1 MSETPPPDSG
11 DAAPRGDFE
20 FISELCSV
28 VAEQAE
34 LQPILDWIVHKT
46 TRLLG
51 TEECSIKLISASSE
65 LAHTIMFDNRRAG
78 LEAGTSTWSPI
89 VKTMVMGFL
98 MSQPGELAT
107 PDLLADARF
116 PALKSQ
122 QTPIRALLALPLK
135 VDGRV
140 TGMISVSNASPGRV
154 WSRQDVRMLGI
165 IASHSASVVEKA
177 RLRVEAEEKR
187 RLELERDAMEKELR
201 LARDIQMRLVPA
213 APLVLGRWQVEGRL
227 IPARQV
233 GGDFYDY
240 FALDDARAVIIVAD
254 VAGKGVPAALLVST
268 VQSAVRAFA
277 DGHVRP
283 HALMDQVNRAVVRS
297 AAAGKFVT
305 VFYAE
310 LDHARGVLT
319 YVNGGHNHPRLR
331 RANGDIESLGTGG
344 LPLGLFEGMP
354 YEQAEVGFGPGDS
367 LLIYSD
373 GISEAMDS
381 FMQEY
386 EEDRLEALW
395 RECGAGS
402 PAASITRIMDDVIAF
417 RGSAAQSDDMTTV
430 VIAPLTA
437 PGSGA

>member
-1 MSETPPPDSG
+1 MSETLPPDSG
-11 DAAPRGDFE
+11 DSAPRGDFE

-46 TRLLG
+46 TRLLS
-51 TEECSIKLISASSE
+51 TEECSIKLVTASSE
-65 LAHTIMFDNRRAG
+65 VARTIMFDNRRGG

-89 VKTMVMGFL
+89 VKTMVMGYL

-107 PDLLADARF
+107 PDLPADARF

-135 VDGRV
+135 VDGRI

-154 WSRQDVRMLGI
+154 WSKQDVQMLGI

-187 RLELERDAMEKELR
+187 RLEMERDAMEKELR
-201 LARDIQMRLVPA
+201 LARDIQMQLVPA
-213 APLVLGRWQVEGRL
+213 APLAFGAWQVEGQL
-227 IPARQV
+227 IPAKLV
-233 GGDFYDY
+233 GGDFFDY
-240 FALDDARAVIIVAD
+240 FRLDDARVAVIVAD
-254 VAGKGVPAALLVST
+254 VSGKGIPAALLVST

-277 DGHVRP
+277 DGVMLPHVLIDR
-283 HALMDQVNRAVVRS
+283 VNRAVVRS

-310 LDHARGVLT
+310 IDHVRGSIT

-331 RANGDIESLGTGG
+331 RADGTLEPLVAGG

-354 YEQAEVGFGPGDS
+354 YEQSEAAFGAGDS

-381 FMQEY
+381 FQQEY
-386 EEDRLEALW
+386 DETRLDEIW
-395 RECGAGS
+395 RACGGLS
-402 PAASITRIMDDVIAF
+402 PAESIARITQDVLAF
-417 RGSAAQSDDMTTV
+417 RGAAAQSDDMTTV
-430 VIAPLTA
+430 VVAPA
-437 PGSGA
+437 RAGA

>member
-1 MSETPPPDSG
+1 MSEILPRLSG
-11 DAAPRGDFE
+11 DPAPQGELE

-34 LQPILDWIVHKT
+34 LQPILDWLVHKT

-51 TEECSIKLISASSE
+51 TEECSIKLVSGSGEVAR
-65 LAHTIMFDNRRAG
+65 TIMFDNRRTG

-89 VKTMVMGFL
+89 VKTIVMGFL

-116 PALKSQ
+116 PALKNQ

-135 VDGRV
+135 VDGRI
-140 TGMISVSNASPGRV
+140 TGMISVSNAQPGRE
-154 WSRQDVRMLGI
+154 WSKADTRLLGI

-177 RLRVEAEEKR
+177 RLRLESEEKR

-201 LARDIQMRLVPA
+201 VARDIQMRLVPD
-213 APLVLGRWQVEGRL
+213 APLAFGAWEVRGQL

-233 GGDFYDY
+233 GGDFFDY
-240 FALDDARAVIIVAD
+240 FILGDSRVGLVVAD
-254 VAGKGVPAALLVST
+254 VAGKGIPAALLVST

-277 DGHVRP
+277 DGVLAP
-283 HALMDQVNRAVVRS
+283 HALIDRVNRAVVRS

-310 LDHARGVLT
+310 IDPVRATIT
-319 YVNGGHNHPRLR
+319 YVNGGHNYPRLR
-331 RANGDIESLGTGG
+331 RADGTLEELAAGG
-344 LPLGLFEGMP
+344 LPLGLFEDMP
-354 YEQAEVGFGPGDS
+354 YEQSEVAFAPGDA

-381 FMQEY
+381 FQQEY
-386 EEDRLEALW
+386 GEDRLDEIW
-395 RECGAGS
+395 RSCGS
-402 PAASITRIMDDVIAF
+402 LTAADSIARLTEDVLAF
-417 RGSAAQSDDMTTV
+417 RGAAAQSDDMTTV
-430 VIAPLTA
+430 VVAPRPAGT
-437 PGSGA
+437 